1 MKYKLTKGLENNP
14 SALDI
19 RKRVFVDEQ
28 GFNDEFDDID
38 AIAYHV
44 VLFVKNRYAATGR
57 LYGGEN
63 GAMHIGR
70 VAVLREFRGM
80 SLGSL
85 VIAVLEKKAL
95 DSGFNNVELSA
106 QVRVMEF
113 YKKLGYTA
121 VGEEYMDEDCPHI
134 KMVKKLI

>member
-1 MKYKLTKGLENNP
+1 MRYKLTKGIENNP

-57 LYGGEN
+57 LYSGEN

-95 DSGFNNVELSA
+95 DSGFNKVELSA

-113 YKKLGYTA
+113 YKKLGYIA
-121 VGEEYMDEDCPHI
+121 EGEEYMDEDCPHI

>member
-1 MKYKLTKGLENNP
+1 M
-14 SALDI
+14 
-19 RKRVFVDEQ
+19 
-28 GFNDEFDDID
+28 
-38 AIAYHV
+38 
-44 VLFVKNRYAATGR
+44 
-57 LYGGEN
+57 YGGEN

-85 VIAVLEKKAL
+85 VIDVLEKKAIDL
-95 DSGFNNVELSA
+95 GFDKVELSA